1 MAVVAHPYN
10 SVVPAARPQSLRRL
24 LLVHEL
30 AFLTLVIITGG
41 LATVWGYLWQQS
53 SVETIRLHGLSHTA
67 EQIRS
72 LVFKQMHEV
81 TTAALDD
88 NPATRELDTRYLQTI
103 QELFNELRRASS
115 HRSEDYAVQG
125 MQSAFSLL
133 QSNLRATL
141 ADPSALKRLVRA
153 KLLDPQFEHRF
164 VADFESGFETFNGLV
179 SQQIAAQNHKVSQRL
194 AIAPWLLS
202 VPVLIG
208 VGLLLLS
215 RRRLTRGFVA
225 PMQAVLAGTRAISHG
240 RREGLLPQEG
250 VAEMRELAQGINRMA
265 AELEKSQHALLDQE
279 RQAAQGGLIP
289 VIAHNIRN
297 PLAAIR
303 ANAQLLDGSESA
315 AELGDIRAAIIDT
328 VDRLGRWVTALVS
341 YLHPLKPHRQPL
353 RACELMAAVERLLA
367 AHVIERGLHC
377 AHGPWDEQATIDADR
392 DLMEQALY
400 GLLNNAIEASPA
412 GATLWLAVEQHD
424 DEVQIKICDE
434 AGGIPFRPEPSELTP
449 GPSTKRFGTGL
460 GIPIAF
466 KICHTHDFRLEFHA
480 EPGRGTDV
488 LIRAP
493 ATRLE

>member
-1 MAVVAHPYN
+1 
-10 SVVPAARPQSLRRL
+10 LRRL

-53 SVETIRLHGLSHTA
+53 SIETIRLHGLAHTA
-67 EQIRS
+67 EDIRS

-81 TTAALDD
+81 TAAALDE
-88 NPATRELDTRYLQTI
+88 NPTTRELDTRYLKTI
-103 QELFNELRRASS
+103 QERFNELRRASA
-115 HRSEDYAVQG
+115 HRAEDYAVQG
-125 MQSAFSLL
+125 MQIAFSLL

-141 ADPSALKRLVRA
+141 ADPYALNRLVRA
-153 KLLDPQFEHRF
+153 KLLDPEFERRF
-164 VADFESGFETFNGLV
+164 VADFETAFETFTGLLA
-179 SQQIAAQNHKVSQRL
+179 QQIARQEHKVEQRL
-194 AIAPWLLS
+194 AIAPWALS
-202 VPVLIG
+202 VPVLLGI
-208 VGLLLLS
+208 GLLVLT
-215 RRRLTRGFVA
+215 RRRLTLGFVR
-225 PMQAVLAGTRAISHG
+225 PMQAVLSGTREISQG
-240 RREGLLPQEG
+240 RRDGVLPELG
-250 VAEMRELAQGINRMA
+250 VTEMRELAQGINRMA

-315 AELGDIRAAIIDT
+315 AELGEIRAAIIDT

-341 YLHPLKPHRQPL
+341 YLHPLKPRRQPL
-353 RACELMAAVERLLA
+353 RAVELLAAVERLLSA
-367 AHVIERGLHC
+367 RMAEQGLQCERGR
-377 AHGPWDEQATIDADR
+377 WDESATIDADR

-400 GLLNNAIEASPA
+400 GLLNNAIEASPQ
-412 GATLWLAVEQHD
+412 GATLWLSVLQAQ
-424 DEVQIKICDE
+424 DEVRIALRDE
-434 AGGIPFRPEPSELTP
+434 GGGVPFQPEPSELTP

-466 KICHTHDFRLEFHA
+466 KICHTHDFRLEFHI
-480 EPGRGTDV
+480 EPGQGTEV
-488 LIRAP
+488 VIRAP